1 MTKPSNQRMGK
12 RTGSESN
19 ARSKASASDKKHAEK
34 QVRAEKSIKLGTEQG
49 GKLKDWQGGA
59 KR

>member
-19 ARSKASASDKKHAEK
+19 ARSKASASDKKHDQK
-34 QVRAEKSIKLGTEQG
+34 QVRDEKSIKLGTEQG

>member
-1 MTKPSNQRMGK
+1 MTKPSNQRTGK

-19 ARSKASASDKKHAEK
+19 ARGKASASDKKHDQK
-34 QVRAEKSIKLGTEQG
+34 QVRDEKSVKLGTEQG